1 MCTDLE
7 LIEDGTAQGPGKS
20 SLKTGTA
27 QRNGRSSKE
36 LPPGTLI
43 ANLGRDSTGVGGYRS
58 LVTGIAHL
66 GRDYPQSCNS
76 PY

>member
-7 LIEDGTAQGPGKS
+7 LIEDGTAQGQEKGES

-27 QRNGRSSKE
+27 QRDGRSSTE

-43 ANLGRDSTGVGGYRS
+43 AHLGRDSTGVGGYRS
-58 LVTGIAHL
+58 LVTGIAHW
-66 GRDYPQSCNS
+66 GRDYRRN
-76 PY
+76 